1 MINRD
6 PNPNFDLLYCKIS
19 LGHIHNFYGYTHC
32 CFMLEIR
39 ASLVFHI
46 LIDGME
52 KINLMPH
59 PWPLKMYRTNV
70 LMGWQ
75 F

>member
-1 MINRD
+1 
-6 PNPNFDLLYCKIS
+6 
-19 LGHIHNFYGYTHC
+19 
-32 CFMLEIR
+32 MLEIR

-59 PWPLKMYRTNV
+59 PWPLKIYRTNV

-75 F
+75 FRTTEAPVSIGFN